1 MNQLP
6 VGGSAQAG
14 MPLSLW
20 SETVSQPRE
29 DERALRLS
37 LLTRG
42 QSEGGQSGG
51 TGAFHCRVMQGTAGH
66 CGCGQDRRL
75 RVRSFPKSEA

>member
-1 MNQLP
+1 MLRL
-6 VGGSAQAG
+6 GSVSL
-14 MPLSLW
+14 LSP
-20 SETVSQPRE
+20 EATRGPRQ

-51 TGAFHCRVMQGTAGH
+51 TGPGHSRAALGTWRVWPGQTA
-66 CGCGQDRRL
+66 Q
-75 RVRSFPKSEA
+75 SEELPEE